1 MNNFTYLNPTKIH
14 FGKGQIAQLA
24 HEISPNAR
32 ILITYGGGSVERNG
46 VLAQVRSALKGFTC
60 FEFGGIEPNP
70 HFETMLKALEIVKAQ
85 DINFLLAVG
94 GGSVIDGTKFLAA
107 AARSTDD
114 PWKIMLTHGT
124 KIESALPLGCV
135 LTLPATGSEMN
146 GNAVVTRAETK
157 DKLDLFS
164 DRVRP
169 VFSIL
174 DPETTYSLPP
184 RQTANGVV
192 DTFVHIVEQYMTY
205 PVNGQVQDRFAEGLL
220 LNLFEDGPQVL
231 KYPTNYDLRANLMWT
246 ATMAL
251 NGTLNTGVPGD
262 WATHMIGHELT
273 GLYGLDH
280 AQTLAIVL
288 PAIWTFKRQ
297 QKREKLLQ
305 YASRVLDIHEGSE
318 DERVEAAI
326 LKTRRFFESLGVPT
340 TLSGYGLS
348 ESAIPAV
355 ANKLREHGM
364 TALGERKDITP
375 EAASAILHLAL

>member
-1 MNNFTYLNPTKIH
+1 
-14 FGKGQIAQLA
+14 
-24 HEISPNAR
+24 
-32 ILITYGGGSVERNG
+32 
-46 VLAQVRSALKGFTC
+46 
-60 FEFGGIEPNP
+60 
-70 HFETMLKALEIVKAQ
+70 
-85 DINFLLAVG
+85 
-94 GGSVIDGTKFLAA
+94 
-107 AARSTDD
+107 
-114 PWKIMLTHGT
+114 
-124 KIESALPLGCV
+124 
-135 LTLPATGSEMN
+135 MN
-146 GNAVVTRAETK
+146 GNAVITRAETR

-174 DPETTYSLPP
+174 DPETTYSLPA

-192 DTFVHIVEQYMTY
+192 DAFVHIVEQYLTY
-205 PVNGQVQDRFAEGLL
+205 PVNGKVQDRFAEGLL

-231 KYPTNYDLRANLMWT
+231 KDPANYDVRANLMWT

-251 NGTLNTGVPGD
+251 NGTLSTGVPGD

-288 PAIWTFKRQ
+288 PALWSYKRQ
-297 QKREKLLQ
+297 EKRAKLLQ
-305 YASRVLDIHEGSE
+305 FASRVLNLHEGSE

-326 LKTRRFFESLGVPT
+326 TKTRQFFESMGVPT

-355 ANKLREHGM
+355 ASKLREHKM
-364 TALGERKDITP
+364 TALGEHGDITP
-375 EAASAILHLAL
+375 EAASAILRLAL